1 MLPAH
6 NELNDGTGTKYIIY
20 FLKIPHVIIFCP
32 LLIGI
37 LFLFTVILSK
47 KFFRKLRFNAYNKQL
62 KSYFKMI

>member
-37 LFLFTVILSK
+37 IFFDFLSFYLNNFYKTEI
-47 KFFRKLRFNAYNKQL
+47 
-62 KSYFKMI
+62 